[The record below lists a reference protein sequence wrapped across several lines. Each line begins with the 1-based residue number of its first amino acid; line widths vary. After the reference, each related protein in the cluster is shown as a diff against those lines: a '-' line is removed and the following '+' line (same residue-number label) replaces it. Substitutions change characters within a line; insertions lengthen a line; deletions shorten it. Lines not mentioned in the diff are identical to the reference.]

1 MEILVE
7 QGVSRGDCVGRITEK
22 YGAWFHIL
30 REKKI
35 RIGGFLG
42 FGAREGI
49 EIEFYIPPLLNK
61 NSQAEPYGTSPP
73 LPFPFS
79 GAPPV
84 PPARQGGDSSTLDFE
99 GEKKKLLA
107 ATGKDP
113 ETLINVVKNKDASH
127 QEILDA
133 LKEIH
138 DKIDT
143 GAAKQETHPGITRIA
158 ELLALNDFSQSYID
172 AMCEKA
178 RKELSLETLNDFD
191 AAQNRLLEWIGESI
205 KIYGEGDAAKK
216 TAARREGRIMALVGP
231 TGVGKTTTI
240 AKLAA
245 IFGIGHEGRP
255 PLSVRMITIDAF
267 RIGARAQIEAYGN
280 IMDFP
285 VSYVDNRRDLRRE
298 IALFQEETDLI
309 LVDTFGKSPRDSA
322 KLGEMKEFLDAC
334 GSRAEIHLVLSAST
348 KTSDIETILRQF
360 EPFNYRSV
368 ILTKIDETSR
378 IGNVISALAERGKPV
393 SYITDGQTVPH
404 DIKKANV
411 IRFLISLAEFKIDRN
426 TIEKRFPVDEADQFE
441 WS

>member
-1 MEILVE
+1 MEILIE

-42 FGAREGI
+42 FGAREGV
-49 EIEFYIPPLLNK
+49 EIEFCIPPFPNR
-61 NSQAEPYGTSPP
+61 NPAAEPYGASPP
-73 LPFPFS
+73 LSFPGS
-79 GAPPV
+79 PPA
-84 PPARQGGDSSTLDFE
+84 PPARQSGGSSTLDFE
-99 GEKKKLLA
+99 GEKKKILA

-113 ETLINVVKNKDASH
+113 QELINIVKNKDTS
-127 QEILDA
+127 QQQILDA
-133 LKEIH
+133 LKEINE
-138 DKIDT
+138 KIDT
-143 GAAKQETHPGITRIA
+143 NAAKNEEHPGIARMA

-172 AMCEKA
+172 AMSEKA

-205 KIYGEGDAAKK
+205 SIYREGETAKK
-216 TAARREGRIMALVGP
+216 SAVRAEGRIMALVGP

-245 IFGIGHEGRP
+245 IFGISRAGRP
-255 PLSVRMITIDAF
+255 SRSVRMITIDAF
-267 RIGARAQIEAYGN
+267 RIGAREQIQTYGK
-280 IMDFP
+280 IMDLP

-298 IALFQEETDLI
+298 IALYQDETDII

-322 KLGEMKEFLDAC
+322 KLGEMKEFLDVC
-334 GSRAEIHLVLSAST
+334 GSRAEIHLVLSVST

-368 ILTKIDETSR
+368 ILTKMDETSH

-411 IRFLISLAEFKIDRN
+411 VRFLVNLEEFKVDRN
-426 TIEKRFPVDEADQFE
+426 AIEKRFPVDEADQFE